1 MKASP
6 AHKEGGA
13 KRFTVLVVDDSLTS
27 RAMVASVLDQ
37 AGYRTITAFDGENAF
52 GLLQQNEIDLIVSDV
67 EMPNLT
73 GLDLVRR
80 VRATPKF
87 SRIPAILV
95 TSLESPEERARGA
108 EAGASGYFVKQHFD
122 PPAFLAMV
130 GDFLGSGS

>member
-1 MKASP
+1 
-6 AHKEGGA
+6 
-13 KRFTVLVVDDSLTS
+13 
-27 RAMVASVLDQ
+27 MVASVLDQ

-52 GLLQQNEIDLIVSDV
+52 GLHQQNEIDLIVSDV

-95 TSLESPEERARGA
+95 TSLESPEERAHGA
-108 EAGASGYFVKQHFD
+108 EANASDYFVKQHFD